1 MAPLLIRLNLFLIAH
16 RHSNYPYLE
25 LKMYLCYIDE
35 SGTSSIPGNTSHF
48 ILAGLSVPIWHW
60 TDCEREISQ
69 IKTKYSLKDSEIHTA
84 WILRKYLE
92 QSKISGFGNLSYQRR
107 KSAVDQYR
115 NRELLRLQRSGNK
128 RHYRQTRKNYLK
140 TNAYVHLTYN
150 ERKSFILEVAKCIS
164 NWGFARLFA
173 ECIDKIYYDPARNPE
188 SVDEQSFSQIVSR
201 FEQYLENISTQENKY
216 YGLLIHDNN
225 QTIAA
230 NVKSGFDNAPGCR
243 SSAHIFLIFGTPY
256 PVFHKESDG
265 IVVVGLGDGFLE
277 PDFPLPDMRL
287 PMASIFFSILAL
299 WWWLRRFLA
308 K

>member
-1 MAPLLIRLNLFLIAH
+1 
-16 RHSNYPYLE
+16 
-25 LKMYLCYIDE
+25 MYLCYIDE

-60 TDCEREISQ
+60 TDCEREISK
-69 IKTKYSLKDSEIHTA
+69 IKTKYSLEDSEIHTA

-92 QSKISGFGNLSYQRR
+92 QSKISGFSNLSYQRR
-107 KSAVDQYR
+107 KSEVDQHR
-115 NRELLRLQRSGNK
+115 NRELLRLQRSGNN
-128 RHYRQTRKNYLK
+128 RHYKQTRKNYLK

-201 FEQYLENISTQENKY
+201 FEHYLENISTSENKC

-225 QTIAA
+225 QTIAR
-230 NVKSGFDNAPGCR
+230 KHTR
-243 SSAHIFLIFGTPY
+243 LMKQ
-256 PVFHKESDG
+256 FHKTGTLWTKINHIIETPLFVDSELTSLVQIADLCSYALRRYLENSE
-265 IVVVGLGDGFLE
+265 IELFEYIFNRADRKFNTVVGI
-277 PDFPLPDMRL
+277 RH
-287 PMASIFFSILAL
+287 FSSTSCSCEICKGHSCAI
-299 WWWLRRFLA
+299 
-308 K
+308 

>member
-1 MAPLLIRLNLFLIAH
+1 
-16 RHSNYPYLE
+16 
-25 LKMYLCYIDE
+25 MYLCYIDE

-216 YGLLIHDNN
+216 YGLLIHPEFVHKLWWRRRESNPRSKKCVFINGRCRFRMD
-225 QTIAA
+225 A
-230 NVKSGFDNAPGCR
+230 NVKSGFDNPPVPR
-243 SSAHIFLIFGTPY
+243 SSGAH
-256 PVFHKESDG
+256 
-265 IVVVGLGDGFLE
+265 
-277 PDFPLPDMRL
+277 FPHLRNPAPR
-287 PMASIFFSILAL
+287 FS
-299 WWWLRRFLA
+299 
-308 K
+308 